1 MRVKMKKYKIKPTKK
16 QLELMKLYW
25 GMFKAEE
32 AIFWSRVGELER
44 KLSTETKI
52 KDIEFFYSDNECVG
66 IGDYNREM
74 KLIHRGELE

>member
-1 MRVKMKKYKIKPTKK
+1 MKKYKIKPTKK

-44 KLSTETKI
+44 KLSAETKI
-52 KDIEFFYSDNECVG
+52 AYVEFFYSDNECVG
-66 IGDYNREM
+66 IGNAQRTM
-74 KLIHRGELE
+74 KLIHRGDLE